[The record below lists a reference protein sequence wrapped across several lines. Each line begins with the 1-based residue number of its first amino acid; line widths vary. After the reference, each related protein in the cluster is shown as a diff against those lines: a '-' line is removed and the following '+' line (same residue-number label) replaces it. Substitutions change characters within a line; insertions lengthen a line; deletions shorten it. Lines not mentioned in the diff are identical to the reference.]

1 MSSHIEDTINY
12 PLIVDDY
19 PIMAS
24 PSDIKRIRTRLM
36 EHNGHKASQPPL
48 GKIWCASFIH
58 PFIYSIWCSSFIHP
72 SIHSFTK
79 GILHARHSIICY
91 IKMISKR
98 QCLPLKLCIREYK
111 EVFLCSSKATIGTSM
126 RLDTEHGQQ
135 LITNV

>member
-1 MSSHIEDTINY
+1 MSSQIEDTINY

-48 GKIWCASFIH
+48 GKIWCA
-58 PFIYSIWCSSFIHP
+58 SFIHP

-126 RLDTEHGQQ
+126 RLDTEHEQQ
-135 LITNV
+135 LIINV